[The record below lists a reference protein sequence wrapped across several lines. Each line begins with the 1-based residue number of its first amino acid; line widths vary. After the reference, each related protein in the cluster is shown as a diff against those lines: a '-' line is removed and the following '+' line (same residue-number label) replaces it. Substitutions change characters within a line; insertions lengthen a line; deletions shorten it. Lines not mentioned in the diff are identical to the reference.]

1 MKRPPFI
8 PVKPVAKPRKAA
20 PAQPKAEPAKKSSV
34 KPSQK
39 PTAKQSQQSSAKP
52 SRTPSV
58 KPSQQP
64 VAAKV
69 AREYDAW
76 AIAAPGFESLLESE
90 LRALGFA
97 DAAASTGGV
106 AFSCDAR
113 GLARANL
120 NSRLASRVVV
130 RLAEFK
136 ALAFHELERAAR
148 RVEWGRML
156 APGAPFRLRVT
167 AKKSRLYHS
176 DAIAERVADAIVRG
190 VDGARFVAGS
200 AKDDDEA
207 EASSEDSAAAVKAA
221 ADSETNAQLFVVR
234 FDHDRCTISADAS
247 GALLHRRG
255 YRQAVAKAPMRE
267 TIAAA
272 MLAAFQYAPAQPLV
286 DPFCGSG
293 TLLIEA
299 AMMARRIAPG
309 VHRRFAAER
318 WPEMNADAWR
328 RERDA
333 AKAAELPRAQAPIIG
348 SDRDAG
354 AIAASIANAERAGV
368 RADIEFVER
377 PLSALSLP
385 AASGLLATNPPYGLR
400 VSEKAPLRDLYARLG
415 QLMRAQGKGWRVGM
429 LSADKQLDGHTGLRF
444 TERVRT
450 SNGGIPVRIVEARI

>member
-1 MKRPPFI
+1 VKQV
-8 PVKPVAKPRKAA
+8 VKPRQAA
-20 PAQPKAEPAKKSSV
+20 PAKSRAEPAQKSAS

-39 PTAKQSQQSSAKP
+39 PSAK
-52 SRTPSV
+52 SAQKSNAKLSQKSNA
-58 KPSQQP
+58 KPAQKP
-64 VAAKV
+64 VAAKI
-69 AREYDAW
+69 ARQYEAW
-76 AIAAPGFESLLESE
+76 AIAAPGFEPLLQAE

-106 AFSCDAR
+106 EFSCDAR

-120 NSRLASRVVV
+120 HSRLASRVVV

-176 DAIAERVADAIVRG
+176 DAIAERVADAIVRS
-190 VDGARFVAGS
+190 VNGARFVAGS
-200 AKDDDEA
+200 AKDEDE
-207 EASSEDSAAAVKAA
+207 EELSD
-221 ADSETNAQLFVVR
+221 AQLFVVR

-272 MLAAFQYAPAQPLV
+272 MLAALQYSPAQPLV

-309 VHRRFAAER
+309 VHRSFAAER
-318 WPEMNADAWR
+318 WPEMNPEVWR
-328 RERDA
+328 SERDA
-333 AKAAELPRAQAPIIG
+333 AKAAQLPRAQAPIIG

-368 RADIEFVER
+368 RADIEFIER
-377 PLSALSLP
+377 PLSALALP
-385 AASGLLATNPPYGLR
+385 AAPGLLATNPPYGLR

-444 TERVRT
+444 SERVRT